1 MGIDKHEQI
10 RQRAY
15 EIWEDEGRPEGAAT
29 RHWLQATDEL
39 AGEDDDE
46 TLEDLIAEDDLEDE
60 RKAAFDKN
68 VARK

>member
-10 RQRAY
+10 RRRAY

-39 AGEDDDE
+39 AEEDDDE
-46 TLEDLIAEDDLEDE
+46 TLEDLIADDDLEDE
-60 RKAAFDKN
+60 RKAAFDKK
-68 VARK
+68 VARE